1 MSRFAKIFGAVI
13 LGIICSAARAAA
25 QVPSG
30 RLAGSVVDFAG
41 KPQMGASIWV
51 ATEGPRNST
60 TLRVQSNQ
68 AGRFLV
74 DKLPVGA
81 YSVRVTLAGFLP
93 ALSRNVLVSANATT
107 VLKLELDSVFSS
119 VARLRQPGHV
129 AGEADDWDWVLRTSA
144 DTSPVLRWQ
153 DDSSGAPADG
163 SGRRKTAPRA
173 RVELTSGGT
182 QAGLATTTPQSAVA
196 YDQSIGAYGKLLLA
210 GQFSYDAGGSAGLAT
225 TWVPFGTS
233 ADSPRTTFALQQ
245 FRLGDQGPMMR
256 ALRSEQS
263 GALHVTKRVTIHY
276 SAEYVWLSL
285 GGSTSAL
292 RPSADVTVHLT
303 QSWDATV
310 FAGAL
315 PLRGQFGAADL
326 ESALGQ
332 FQMFPAVMFRGGSPL
347 VESGWHEEFRLKR
360 QLGKSAEF
368 SVAGFY
374 DQTAHDPVFAS
385 SVMGG
390 VPSADFLSMPH
401 AIDGGGFSGYGVRAA
416 YGQKLG
422 GNFDAAVVYAWAG
435 ALMAA
440 GAQVPDELALREA
453 LQDRYRNSVAAR
465 VSGQVRRT
473 GTRVT
478 IGYKWVSGLEISRQD
493 AYGEVLY
500 DTDPFLNLS
509 IHQPLPPL
517 FGCGKLE
524 AVADLLNVLN
534 QGTLYRNTPDGQL
547 RLSPSPRVLRG
558 GLSFQF

>member
-1 MSRFAKIFGAVI
+1 LSRFAKVFGALM
-13 LGIICSAARAAA
+13 LGMFSWAGSAAA

-30 RLAGSVVDFAG
+30 RLAGTVVDFAG

-51 ATEGPRNST
+51 ATEGPRSSS

-68 AGRFLV
+68 AGRFLLE
-74 DKLPVGA
+74 KLPVGA

-119 VARLRQPGHV
+119 VARLRQPGQL
-129 AGEADDWDWVLRTSA
+129 ASEADDWDWVLRTSA
-144 DTSPVLRWQ
+144 QTSPVLRWQ
-153 DDSSGAPADG
+153 DDGSGAPADG
-163 SGRRKTAPRA
+163 SGRRRTPRA

-182 QAGLATTTPQSAVA
+182 QAGLATSTPQSAVA

-210 GQFSYDAGGSAGLAT
+210 GQFSYDASGSAGLAT

-245 FRLGDQGPMMR
+245 FRLGDEGPMMR

-263 GALHVTKRVTIHY
+263 GALHVTQRVTIHY

-285 GGSTSAL
+285 RGSTSAL
-292 RPSADVTVHLT
+292 RPSADVTLRLT

-360 QLGKSAEF
+360 QLGKRGEF

-374 DQTAHDPVFAS
+374 DQSAHDPVFAS
-385 SVMGG
+385 SAMGG
-390 VPSADFLSMPH
+390 VPTADFLSMPH

-416 YGQKLG
+416 YSQKLG
-422 GNFDAAVVYAWAG
+422 DNFDAALVYAWAG
-435 ALMAA
+435 ALVAA
-440 GAQVPDELALREA
+440 GAQVPDELALRDA
-453 LQDRYRNSVAAR
+453 LQDRNRNSLAAR
-465 VSGQVRRT
+465 VSGQVKRS

-478 IGYKWVSGLEISRQD
+478 IGYKWVNGLEISRQD
-493 AYGEVLY
+493 AYGEMLY

-509 IHQPLPPL
+509 IHQSLPPL

-524 AVADLLNVLN
+524 AVADLVNVLN
-534 QGTLYRNTPDGQL
+534 QGSIYRNTPEGQM